1 MFSYLA
7 RKVGELFLVL
17 ILISFFSFGIIYISP
32 GDISSMYIKDWMT
45 EEEVAQVRA
54 ELGIDEPFIKQYWNW
69 LKLAL
74 EGDFGKSLANNQPVL
89 PQLTRRLPSTI
100 LLMGVSSLF
109 GLAIAI
115 PLGLWS
121 GRRPGSWPDRIFS
134 GLSFIGISLPSFWF
148 AMMMIIVFSGKL
160 GILPSSGMQTVGVN
174 SLGDK
179 VLHLIM
185 PVITLSIGTIASFTR
200 YIRANTIK
208 EMQEEYVLTA
218 RAKGQPENKIL
229 TRQVL
234 KNTLLPVIT
243 ILGMSLPG
251 LFTGSFITET
261 IFAWPGIG
269 SFAREAI
276 GKRDYPVIMA
286 YVMISGTLLVL
297 GNFIADLIYASLDP
311 RIRED

>member
-1 MFSYLA
+1 MISYLA
-7 RKVGELFLVL
+7 RKAGELVLVL

-179 VLHLIM
+179 LLHLIM